1 MPIATA
7 TSKNANNHPPAVK
20 TRQGINTHHTIV
32 RQTTGAAYAASKYIE
47 LPVREECT
55 LMEFLLK
62 QMGITKNRAKNLLA
76 GRAVTVDRKLATHY
90 GTPLHVGEVVRVARH
105 RQSTMLLNQYV
116 KIVYEDKDLV
126 VIEKAEGILS
136 MAASPKQ
143 YCVKKVLDAYFEKRH
158 FKCTAHVVHR
168 LDRETSGLM
177 LYAKNIETAHLLED
191 NWHDLVYDRRYVAL
205 VCGDMDQEGGTV
217 QSWLKESKS
226 FVTYSS
232 PTDNGGKLAITHFH
246 RLKHNRDFSLVELK
260 LETGRKNQIRV
271 HMADMGFPVAGDR
284 KYGNGRDPL
293 HRMALHAFRLNFT
306 HPVTGEDMRFETAI
320 PLDFQRPFQADG
332 SAPEE

>member
-1 MPIATA
+1 M
-7 TSKNANNHPPAVK
+7 K
-20 TRQGINTHHTIV
+20 
-32 RQTTGAAYAASKYIE
+32 QTTGTAYAANKYIE

-55 LMEFLLK
+55 LMDFLLK
-62 QMGITKNRAKNLLA
+62 QMGITRNRAKDLLS
-76 GRAVTVDRKLATHY
+76 GRAVSVDRKLTTHY
-90 GTPLHVGEVVRVARH
+90 DTPLHVGEVVRVSRH

-126 VIEKAEGILS
+126 VIEKNEGILS
-136 MAASPKQ
+136 MASSPKQ
-143 YCVKKVLDAYFEKRH
+143 YCVKTVLDAYFEKRH

-177 LYAKNIETAHLLED
+177 MYAKNVETARLLED
-191 NWHDLVYDRRYVAL
+191 DWHRLVYDRRYVAL
-205 VCGDMDQEGGTV
+205 VCGDMQQEGGTV

-246 RLKHNRDFSLVELK
+246 RLRHNADLSLVEMK

-271 HMADMGFPVAGDR
+271 HMADMGYPIAGDR

-293 HRMALHAFRLNFT
+293 HRLALHAYRLNFT
-306 HPVTGEDMRFETAI
+306 HPVTGEDMQFETPI
-320 PLDFQRPFQADG
+320 PKEFQRPFLSGDFK
-332 SAPEE
+332 PEE